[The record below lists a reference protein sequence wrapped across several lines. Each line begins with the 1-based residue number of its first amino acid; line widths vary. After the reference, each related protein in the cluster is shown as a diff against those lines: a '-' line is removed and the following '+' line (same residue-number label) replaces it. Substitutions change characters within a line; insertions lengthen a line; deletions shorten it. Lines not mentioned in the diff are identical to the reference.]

1 MNLEEIY
8 DALNECIRIKNI
20 PANASSS
27 DWSVNAPFPTKTDD
41 PTVYDRIKEL
51 SRILKDE
58 HGIDWLNSASPEVV
72 RGWIEEQLNRPV

>member
-8 DALNECIRIKNI
+8 DELNECIRIKNI
-20 PANASSS
+20 PANVSSS
-27 DWSVNAPFPTKTDD
+27 DETIKAPLPTIDD
-41 PTVYDRIKEL
+41 APVYDRIKEL